1 VRAAEDEEGGGAV
14 ELDESVSLPWLED
27 EVWQSVPGQQNE
39 LQSKEELERTDEDR
53 TGSSLIEDD
62 ETLAE
67 LDTAS

>member
-1 VRAAEDEEGGGAV
+1 VRAAEYEEGGGAV